1 MGLSTF
7 LKIKG
12 GLQNLPDFK
21 IGLMESLLPR
31 GASNGQCRGIK
42 NIRTDNNRRPDKQ
55 RDITPR
61 GSGPI
66 INIPM

>member
-1 MGLSTF
+1 
-7 LKIKG
+7 
-12 GLQNLPDFK
+12 
-21 IGLMESLLPR
+21 MESLLPR

-42 NIRTDNNRRPDKQ
+42 NIRTGNRRPDKQ